1 MMMANHF
8 FLEWKEN
15 INFNGIKRNIQ
26 RRALNERFSSFVAFF
41 LILFLGSV
49 FQILR
54 SSRLFHQMEME
65 REKRMLSDREYSK
78 WRQLVGS
85 RHDEVYEIEGKYCAW
100 ERHRTILKALI
111 HQTKKFSR
119 EIASIQLIGDLT
131 DGWRRCWLSLQ
142 FFHSLK
148 LFWCCCFFWKR
159 MSFKTSLR
167 DASSARDGD
176 FLWLVPSNRLRIRE
190 YLVLIFD
197 RLKSEIMKGR
207 FFCFYLFWKCQ
218 RKNKSFFII
227 FNHQFYLISF
237 FAHFLFTILNVK
249 YCWDLINE
257 YFSKT
262 FLSSFSSLCVWGS
275 GVSSGSG

>member
-1 MMMANHF
+1 MKLPVFSSLVTLQTVGDAVGWVCNSF
-8 FLEWKEN
+8 TLLNSSDVVVSSGREWVLKPVWET
-15 INFNGIKRNIQ
+15 
-26 RRALNERFSSFVAFF
+26 RALPGMVIFYDW
-41 LILFLGSV
+41 
-49 FQILR
+49 
-54 SSRLFHQMEME
+54 M
-65 REKRMLSDREYSK
+65 
-78 WRQLVGS
+78 
-85 RHDEVYEIEGKYCAW
+85 
-100 ERHRTILKALI
+100 
-111 HQTKKFSR
+111 
-119 EIASIQLIGDLT
+119 
-131 DGWRRCWLSLQ
+131 
-142 FFHSLK
+142 
-148 LFWCCCFFWKR
+148 
-159 MSFKTSLR
+159 
-167 DASSARDGD
+167 
-176 FLWLVPSNRLRIRE
+176 PSNRLRIGE